1 MADEKEGRSARREAG
16 SSPASVGWM
25 RSAHRARSPA
35 WSETSARSALR
46 SALAAESD
54 AASAAAAETAAA
66 GDMVM

>member
-35 WSETSARSALR
+35 CSETSARSASR
-46 SALAAESD
+46 SAPA
-54 AASAAAAETAAA
+54 AASAAARAAAAEPALA
-66 GDMVM
+66 GDMLN